1 MMSNKE
7 EKKSIVVKFGL
18 SETDT
23 GRDAVQVALLTT
35 RIIGLT
41 EHLKTNKKDYS
52 TKRGL
57 LKLVGRRK
65 RLLSYIEK
73 RDVKRYRELIAELN
87 LRK

>member
-1 MMSNKE
+1 MSNKE
-7 EKKSIVVKFGL
+7 EKKNIVVKFGL
-18 SETDT
+18 NETDT

-41 EHLKTNKKDYS
+41 EHLKANKKDYS

-65 RLLSYIEK
+65 RLLSYIER
-73 RDVKRYRELIAELN
+73 RDVKRYRELITELN

>member
-1 MMSNKE
+1 MSNKE
-7 EKKSIVVKFGL
+7 EKKNIVVKFGL
-18 SETDT
+18 NETDT

-41 EHLKTNKKDYS
+41 EHLKANKKDYS

-65 RLLSYIEK
+65 RLLSYIER

>member
-1 MMSNKE
+1 MMFNKE
-7 EKKSIVVKFGL
+7 EKKNIVVKYGQN
-18 SETDT
+18 ETDT
-23 GRDAVQVALLTT
+23 GRDAVQVALLTS
-35 RIIGLT
+35 RILLLT
-41 EHLKTNKKDYS
+41 EHLKNNKKDYS

-73 RDVKRYRELIAELN
+73 RDVQRYRNLIAELN

>member
-1 MMSNKE
+1 MSNKE
-7 EKKSIVVKFGL
+7 EKKNIVVKFGL
-18 SETDT
+18 NETDT

-35 RIIGLT
+35 RITGLT

-65 RLLSYIEK
+65 RLLSYIER

>member
-1 MMSNKE
+1 MSNKE
-7 EKKSIVVKFGL
+7 EKKNIVVKFGL
-18 SETDT
+18 NETDT

-35 RIIGLT
+35 RISGLT
-41 EHLKTNKKDYS
+41 EHLRTNKKDYS

-65 RLLSYIEK
+65 RLLSYIER
-73 RDVKRYRELIAELN
+73 RDVKRYRELITELN

>member
-1 MMSNKE
+1 MSNKE
-7 EKKSIVVKFGL
+7 EKKNIVVKFGL

-65 RLLSYIEK
+65 RLLSYIER
-73 RDVKRYRELIAELN
+73 RDVKRYSELIAELN

>member
-7 EKKSIVVKFGL
+7 EKKNIVVKFGL
-18 SETDT
+18 NETDT

-41 EHLKTNKKDYS
+41 EHLKANKKDYS

-65 RLLSYIEK
+65 RLLSYIER

>member
-1 MMSNKE
+1 MSNKE
-7 EKKSIVVKFGL
+7 EKKNIVVKFGL
-18 SETDT
+18 NDTDT

-41 EHLKTNKKDYS
+41 EHLKANKKDYS

-65 RLLSYIEK
+65 RLLSYIER
-73 RDVKRYRELIAELN
+73 RDVKRYRELITELN

>member
-1 MMSNKE
+1 MSNKE
-7 EKKSIVVKFGL
+7 EKKNIVVKFGL

-41 EHLKTNKKDYS
+41 EHLKTIKKDYS

-65 RLLSYIEK
+65 RLLSYIER

>member
-1 MMSNKE
+1 MSNKE

>member
-1 MMSNKE
+1 MSNKE

-18 SETDT
+18 TETDT

-65 RLLSYIEK
+65 RLLSYIER

>member
-1 MMSNKE
+1 MSNKE
-7 EKKSIVVKFGL
+7 EKKNFVVKFGL
-18 SETDT
+18 NETDT

-41 EHLKTNKKDYS
+41 EHLKANKKDYS

-65 RLLSYIEK
+65 RLLSYIER

>member
-1 MMSNKE
+1 MSNKE
-7 EKKSIVVKFGL
+7 EKKNIVVKFGL
-18 SETDT
+18 NETDT

-35 RIIGLT
+35 RISGLT
-41 EHLKTNKKDYS
+41 EHLKLNKKDYS

-65 RLLSYIEK
+65 RLLSYIER

>member
-1 MMSNKE
+1 MSNKE
-7 EKKSIVVKFGL
+7 EKKNIVVKFGL

-65 RLLSYIEK
+65 RLLSYIER

>member
-1 MMSNKE
+1 MSNKE
-7 EKKSIVVKFGL
+7 EKKNIVVKFGL
-18 SETDT
+18 NETDT

-35 RIIGLT
+35 RIIALT

-65 RLLSYIEK
+65 RLLSYIER

>member
-1 MMSNKE
+1 MSNKE
-7 EKKSIVVKFGL
+7 EKKNIVVKFGL

-41 EHLKTNKKDYS
+41 EHLKANKKDYS

-65 RLLSYIEK
+65 RLLSYIER
-73 RDVKRYRELIAELN
+73 RDVKRYRELITELN

>member
-1 MMSNKE
+1 MSNKE

-18 SETDT
+18 TQTDT

-65 RLLSYIEK
+65 RLLSYIER

>member
-1 MMSNKE
+1 MSNKE

-18 SETDT
+18 TETDT

-52 TKRGL
+52 TKRCL
-57 LKLVGRRK
+57 LKLVGLRK
-65 RLLSYIEK
+65 RLLSYIER

>member
-1 MMSNKE
+1 
-7 EKKSIVVKFGL
+7 
-18 SETDT
+18 
-23 GRDAVQVALLTT
+23 VQVALLTT

-65 RLLSYIEK
+65 RLLSYIER

>member
-1 MMSNKE
+1 
-7 EKKSIVVKFGL
+7 
-18 SETDT
+18 
-23 GRDAVQVALLTT
+23 VQVALLTT
-35 RIIGLT
+35 RISGLT
-41 EHLKTNKKDYS
+41 EHLKLNKKDYS

-65 RLLSYIEK
+65 RLLSYIER

>member
-7 EKKSIVVKFGL
+7 EKKNIVVKFGL

-65 RLLSYIEK
+65 RLLSYIER

>member
-1 MMSNKE
+1 MSNKE
-7 EKKSIVVKFGL
+7 EKKNIVVKFGL
-18 SETDT
+18 NETDT

-65 RLLSYIEK
+65 RLLSYIER

>member
-1 MMSNKE
+1 MSNKE
-7 EKKSIVVKFGL
+7 EKKNIVVEFGL
-18 SETDT
+18 TETDT

-65 RLLSYIEK
+65 RLLSYIER

>member
-1 MMSNKE
+1 MSNKE
-7 EKKSIVVKFGL
+7 EKKNIVVKFGL
-18 SETDT
+18 NDTDT

-41 EHLKTNKKDYS
+41 EHLKANKKDYS

-65 RLLSYIEK
+65 RLLSYIER

>member
-1 MMSNKE
+1 MSNKE
-7 EKKSIVVKFGL
+7 EKKNIVVKFGL
-18 SETDT
+18 NETDT

-35 RIIGLT
+35 RISGLT

-65 RLLSYIEK
+65 RLLSYIER
-73 RDVKRYRELIAELN
+73 RDVKRYRELITELN